1 VARSLKI
8 HDSGRILRTEWG
20 WVVAAVAI
28 CVATALV
35 ATNRQKPSY
44 TASARMFVSSSPPKG
59 FQAASSDYA
68 ALTQR
73 LQSYVGI
80 VDSPRVL
87 VPVISSLHLRETP
100 ATLASQVS
108 ATSTANTV
116 LMEVTAT
123 QPTAKRAST
132 IANAVSQQFAFVI
145 EQLETP
151 RTASAPRI
159 NVSVVQP
166 ATTPSKPSSPKK
178 PLNLALGALIGLAL
192 GIAIA
197 LWRARADTSVV
208 SPDEA
213 AEEFGLPVLGAIP
226 SEKKR
231 PWRSSN
237 TLRPEA
243 YRQLRTTL
251 RLHQD
256 GRSGGVLA
264 VTSSVRGEGRT
275 TTACSL
281 AVAVAELGMNVTL
294 VEADLRHPSVA
305 QHFGVTD
312 RPGLVDLLSGVASL
326 PDVRRGFP
334 SHASLTVVTAGTTHP
349 NPTEIL
355 DSVEM
360 RNCIA
365 ALEGC
370 NDVVILDTPA
380 LLPSA
385 DASIVATM
393 ATSVLVV
400 VAVGRTPREKIKAAL
415 ARLRGVDACVS
426 GVVMNFASAGA
437 SEGYR
442 SKKARSSA
450 EEGFATQQP
459 ATRRP

>member
-1 VARSLKI
+1 MARSLKI

-28 CVATALV
+28 CVAAALV
-35 ATNRQKPSY
+35 ATNRQKPIY
-44 TASARMFVSSSPPKG
+44 TASARMFVASSPPKG
-59 FQAASSDYA
+59 FQTAPSDYV

-73 LQSYVGI
+73 LESYVGI

-87 VPVISSLHLRETP
+87 VPVINSLHLHETP
-100 ATLASQVS
+100 TTLASDVS

-116 LMEVTAT
+116 LMDVTAT
-123 QPTAKRAST
+123 QPTASGARNV
-132 IANAVSQQFAFVI
+132 ANAVSLQFAVVI

-151 RTASAPRI
+151 RTASDPQVK
-159 NVSVVQP
+159 VSVVQP

-178 PLNLALGALIGLAL
+178 LLNLALGGLIGLAL

-197 LWRARADTSVV
+197 LWRARADTSFV

-213 AEEFGLPVLGAIP
+213 AEEFGLPILGAIP

-231 PWRSSN
+231 PWRSSS
-237 TLRPEA
+237 TRRSEA

-256 GRSGGVLA
+256 GRTRGVVA
-264 VTSSVRGEGRT
+264 VTSAVRGEGRT

-281 AVAVAELGMNVTL
+281 AAAVAELGMKVTL
-294 VEADLRHPSVA
+294 VEADLRRPSVA
-305 QHFGVTD
+305 QHFGVPEG
-312 RPGLVDLLSGVASL
+312 PGLVDLLSGAASL
-326 PDVRRGFP
+326 QDVRRGFP
-334 SHASLTVVTAGTTHP
+334 SHAGLTVVTAGSTHP

-400 VAVGRTPREKIKAAL
+400 VAVRRTPREKITAAL
-415 ARLRGVDACVS
+415 ARLAGVDAPVS
-426 GVVMNFASAGA
+426 GLVLNFTSAGA
-437 SEGYR
+437 TEGYR
-442 SKKARSSA
+442 SKKVRSNPD
-450 EEGFATQQP
+450 EGLATQQP
-459 ATRRP
+459 ATRQP